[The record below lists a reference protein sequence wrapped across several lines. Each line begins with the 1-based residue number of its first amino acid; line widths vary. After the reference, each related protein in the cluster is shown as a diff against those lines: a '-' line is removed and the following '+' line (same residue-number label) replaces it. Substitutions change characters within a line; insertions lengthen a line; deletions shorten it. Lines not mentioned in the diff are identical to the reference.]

1 MMTIVKC
8 KNKDSLGRSCN
19 QHKIG
24 ETYCGYP
31 KCNHLATAYLGYKEV
46 KDGEVSDEAKA
57 WLRKANPDLYEQVK
71 DY

>member
-1 MMTIVKC
+1 MTIVKC
-8 KNKDSLGRSCN
+8 NNKDSLGRECK

-24 ETYCGYP
+24 DQFCGYP

-46 KDGEVSDEAKA
+46 KNGEVSDEAKG
-57 WLRKANPDLYEQVK
+57 WLYNNNKDLYEQVK